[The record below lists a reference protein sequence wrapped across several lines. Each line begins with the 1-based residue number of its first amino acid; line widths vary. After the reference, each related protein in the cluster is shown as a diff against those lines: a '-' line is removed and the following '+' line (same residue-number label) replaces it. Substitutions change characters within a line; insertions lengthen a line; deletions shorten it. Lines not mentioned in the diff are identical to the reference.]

1 MYLTNTGRLVIGMAQ
16 FVQTH
21 NGGKARS
28 VIERSMHILEMQE
41 AQEAMPSKSDYIFT
55 FIEQEK
61 NTLHVCHNHEWRCT
75 CSFVHVF
82 IQRLTVDFV
91 GS

>member
-61 NTLHVCHNHEWRCT
+61 TPSTYAIITSGGVPAHLFMY
-75 CSFVHVF
+75 SYK
-82 IQRLTVDFV
+82 D
-91 GS
+91 